1 MNNRKQSH
9 ADPKQVGNEEL
20 LNNLQRVTFDY
31 FWHEV
36 NPQNGLVADSTR
48 SGSPASTATVGFAL
62 TIYPIAVERG
72 FVPRDE
78 AVARTLTTLRFLLES

>member
-1 MNNRKQSH
+1 MKDRVPSQV
-9 ADPKQVGNEEL
+9 DPKQVNNEEL

-36 NPQNGLVADSTR
+36 NEENGLVADSTR
-48 SGSPASTATVGFAL
+48 ADSPASTATVGFAL

-72 FVPRDE
+72 FISRSE
-78 AVARTLTTLRFLLES
+78 AVTRTLSTLRFL